1 MQQRINIGTNPTV
14 AVRICEGN
22 LRVIAHDVAEAWF
35 EVAEDDISF
44 RAQEGHLSIERCSDD
59 LELRLPHGTTLTLEV
74 VQGDLDISGIAAVHT
89 RQIEGD
95 LNIRDV
101 QTFEGASVQG
111 DAVLTKSAN
120 ITIANI
126 DGDLKIYENADT
138 VVVKNVNGDAKIG
151 QVHNLSIINI
161 HGDLSTSDITGD
173 VAITR
178 VSGDAT
184 LRGIIKSL
192 APIHVD
198 GDLKLG
204 IVWTP
209 EHVYH
214 ANASGDLILEVADD
228 ANLTVNGFVQG
239 DVSGMAEHEPGSISL
254 TWGNGS
260 ARLEVNVQGDLSIR
274 GAAAAGQSKS
284 VGSNNWGGNWN
295 WKNDDFNRAIRD
307 FTDDLASMGR
317 DIAAQ
322 FSEMSRDWRAG
333 GGERTAERARQAT
346 ERAAERAAK
355 AAERVSVRINEREYR
370 FDPERIER
378 LKEQAKRAADEGISR
393 AYEAIGQAL
402 GNIEKNVARPNAPRP
417 PAPPAAPNA
426 PAAPAAPNAP
436 HRVSISDDDGSSSSQ
451 HVAYTGDT
459 VRITPEQAAAAAQAA
474 PVAQAAETPAAEAPA
489 VDKTQERLAILKMVQ
504 SGKISADEAALL
516 LEALG

>member
-1 MQQRINIGTNPTV
+1 MQQRINVGMNPTV
-14 AVRICEGN
+14 AVRICEGS
-22 LRVIAHDVAEAWF
+22 LRVIAHDLPEAWF
-35 EVAEDDISF
+35 DVDEDEISF

-59 LELRLPHGTTLTLEV
+59 LELRLPHGAVLTIDV
-74 VQGDLDISGIAAVHT
+74 VQGDVDLTGLSAVHT

-95 LNIRDV
+95 ISARDV
-101 QTFEGASVQG
+101 QTFESDSVHG
-111 DAVLTKSAN
+111 DASFTKSAKLSL
-120 ITIANI
+120 ANI
-126 DGDLKIYENADT
+126 DGDLKIYENTDT
-138 VVVKNVNGDAKIG
+138 VVIKNVNGDAKIS
-151 QVHNLSIINI
+151 QAHNLTIINVN
-161 HGDLSTSDITGD
+161 GDLSASDLFGD

-184 LRGIIKSL
+184 LRGAIKSL

-204 IVWTP
+204 INWLP
-209 EHVYH
+209 EQVYRAS
-214 ANASGDLILEVADD
+214 ANGDVVLEVADD
-228 ANLTVNGFVQG
+228 ANLSVNGFVQG
-239 DVSGMAEHEPGSISL
+239 DVSGMGDREPGSISL
-254 TWGNGS
+254 TWGTGT
-260 ARLEVNVQGDLSIR
+260 ARLELNVQGDLSIR
-274 GAAAAGQSKS
+274 GGAASHSHSKS
-284 VGSNNWGGNWN
+284 VGGTSWNTNWN
-295 WKNDDFNRAIRD
+295 WNNDDFNRAIRD

-322 FSEMSRDWRAG
+322 FREMSRDWRDG
-333 GGERTAERARQAT
+333 KGERTAERARQAT

-355 AAERVSVRINEREYR
+355 AAERMSVRINEREYR

-402 GNIEKNVARPNAPRP
+402 GNIEKNIANPNAPRP
-417 PAPPAAPNA
+417 PAPPAP
-426 PAAPAAPNAP
+426 PAAPHAPQAPNAP
-436 HRVSISDDDGSSSSQ
+436 HRVSISEDDGSSSSQ

-459 VRITPEQAAAAAQAA
+459 VRISPEQAAAAQAA
-474 PVAQAAETPAAEAPA
+474 TAAPAETPA